1 MQSEFCTDCDTNTG
15 TKKEE
20 DNAKELILLMD
31 NNFRC
36 NHHALGYLDQREQ
49 ILKNSTNLPTSIT
62 EQRLLDEV
70 RVMKAKIK

>member
-1 MQSEFCTDCDTNTG
+1 MQSEFCTDCGADTG
-15 TKKEE
+15 TKKV
-20 DNAKELILLMD
+20 NNNLKKLILLMD

-36 NHHALGYLDQREQ
+36 KHHALGYLDQREQ

>member
-1 MQSEFCTDCDTNTG
+1 MRSEFCTDCGADTG
-15 TKKEE
+15 TKKVT
-20 DNAKELILLMD
+20 DNLNKLILLMD

-36 NHHALGYLDQREQ
+36 KHHALGYLDQREQ

>member
-1 MQSEFCTDCDTNTG
+1 MQSEFCTDCGADTG
-15 TKKEE
+15 TKKV
-20 DNAKELILLMD
+20 NNNLKKLILLMD

-36 NHHALGYLDQREQ
+36 KDHALGYLDQREQ

>member
-1 MQSEFCTDCDTNTG
+1 MQSELCTDCGTDIG
-15 TKKEE
+15 TKKVD
-20 DNAKELILLMD
+20 DNSNELILLMD

-36 NHHALGYLDQREQ
+36 KDHALGYLDQREKM
-49 ILKNSTNLPTSIT
+49 LKNSTNLPTSIT

>member
-20 DNAKELILLMD
+20 DNANELIMLMD

-36 NHHALGYLDQREQ
+36 KDHALGYLDQREKM
-49 ILKNSTNLPTSIT
+49 LTNSTNLPTSIT

>member
-1 MQSEFCTDCDTNTG
+1 MGSEFCTDCGADTG
-15 TKKEE
+15 TKKVT
-20 DNAKELILLMD
+20 DNLNKLVLLMD

-36 NHHALGYLDQREQ
+36 KDHALGYLDQREKM
-49 ILKNSTNLPTSIT
+49 LTNSTNLPTSIT

>member
-1 MQSEFCTDCDTNTG
+1 MQSEFCTDCGTNTD
-15 TKKEE
+15 TKKVTVHL
-20 DNAKELILLMD
+20 NELILLMD
-31 NNFRC
+31 NNYRC
-36 NHHALGYLDQREQ
+36 KHHALGYLDQREQ

>member
-1 MQSEFCTDCDTNTG
+1 MQSEICTDCGIDTG
-15 TKKEE
+15 TKKVN
-20 DNAKELILLMD
+20 DNLNKLILLMD

-36 NHHALGYLDQREQ
+36 KQHALNYLDQREKM
-49 ILKNSTNLPTSIT
+49 LKNSTNLPTSIT

>member
-20 DNAKELILLMD
+20 DNANELILLMD

-36 NHHALGYLDQREQ
+36 KDHALGYLDQREKM
-49 ILKNSTNLPTSIT
+49 LKNSTNLPPSNTQ
-62 EQRLLDEV
+62 QR
-70 RVMKAKIK
+70 